1 MTIITGTLYVDVSTF
16 MTTSRWIHF
25 EMKNLSDRSSREN
38 RNTYFIFSNVFPK
51 IVPLWSNV
59 EKHEWARHVTD
70 GNTV

>member
-51 IVPLWSNV
+51 IVPL
-59 EKHEWARHVTD
+59 
-70 GNTV
+70 